1 MVGNGHEAD
10 AMTHNFKQY
19 WEDNAALR
27 NSVLVYNTGRSL
39 GQFTSLYQEKAGALA
54 LPNVLITAV
63 GTKVHLLLDPLCS
76 PMHSSLLFPMHSSLL
91 FPMHSSPLF
100 PMHSSLLFPI
110 HSSLL
115 FPMHS
120 SLLCFCPQL
129 PSSSAGH
136 SVYTTAP
143 APVVQNVL
151 ACTCLS
157 FGLCCT
163 S

>member
-1 MVGNGHEAD
+1 MFVAWQVSDLDGTMVGNGHEAD

-63 GTKVHLLLDPLCS
+63 GTKVAPFCS
-76 PMHSSLLFPMHSSLL
+76 PMHSSLLFAHS
-91 FPMHSSPLF
+91 
-100 PMHSSLLFPI
+100 
-110 HSSLL
+110 
-115 FPMHS
+115 
-120 SLLCFCPQL
+120 QL
-129 PSSSAGH
+129 ASSSAGH
-136 SVYTTAP
+136 SVCTSAP
-143 APVVQNVL
+143 APVLQNAL

-157 FGLCCT
+157 LFYIPHDARQ
-163 S
+163 SVVVM

>member
-1 MVGNGHEAD
+1 MVGDGQEAD
-10 AMTHNFKQY
+10 VMTHNFKQY

-63 GTKVHLLLDPLCS
+63 GTKVHLLSAPFCS
-76 PMHSSLLFPMHSSLL
+76 PADLS
-91 FPMHSSPLF
+91 
-100 PMHSSLLFPI
+100 
-110 HSSLL
+110 
-115 FPMHS
+115 
-120 SLLCFCPQL
+120 QL

-136 SVYTTAP
+136 SVYTSAA
-143 APVVQNVL
+143 APVLQNVL
-151 ACTCLS
+151 ACTLLS
-157 FGLCCT
+157 FL

>member
-91 FPMHSSPLF
+91 
-100 PMHSSLLFPI
+100 
-110 HSSLL
+110 
-115 FPMHS
+115 
-120 SLLCFCPQL
+120 CFCPQL

-163 S
+163 C

>member
-1 MVGNGHEAD
+1 MYVWWQVSDLDGTMVGNGHEAD

-19 WEDNAALR
+19 WEDNGALR

-76 PMHSSLLFPMHSSLL
+76 
-91 FPMHSSPLF
+91 

-163 S
+163 C

>member
-10 AMTHNFKQY
+10 AMTYNFKQY

-63 GTKVHLLLDPLCS
+63 GTKVHLPDAFNC
-76 PMHSSLLFPMHSSLL
+76 PMHT
-91 FPMHSSPLF
+91 
-100 PMHSSLLFPI
+100 
-110 HSSLL
+110 
-115 FPMHS
+115 
-120 SLLCFCPQL
+120 SLLCPYPQI

-136 SVYTTAP
+136 SVYISAP
-143 APVVQNVL
+143 AAVFK
-151 ACTCLS
+151 TCLRVHV
-157 FGLCCT
+157 
-163 S
+163 